1 MLSNF
6 ELRSVEVEHSQ
17 ILALL
22 NRLQLY
28 NTQRQAIE
36 KIIASEKFDST
47 KTRNFVHIYSQKLE
61 KEDVS
66 KSKEAKDFQF
76 WIEKTLKMIEIF
88 DILNDESQTYNEDIL
103 DSIAIFPK
111 NEVENVNQIFEFK
124 KNLSEAAAASSRVKF
139 AEEEPPSKT
148 FYDFT
153 RSFMEE
159 NGSFKLQKG
168 IRHWLN

>member
-1 MLSNF
+1 
-6 ELRSVEVEHSQ
+6 
-17 ILALL
+17 
-22 NRLQLY
+22 
-28 NTQRQAIE
+28 
-36 KIIASEKFDST
+36 
-47 KTRNFVHIYSQKLE
+47 
-61 KEDVS
+61 
-66 KSKEAKDFQF
+66 
-76 WIEKTLKMIEIF
+76 MIDIF

-103 DSIAIFPK
+103 DSIVIFPK

-159 NGSFKLQKG
+159 NGSFKLQKA